1 MPHLAVPPMFAQNI
15 GRIELPRGVVETA
28 DAFGDGFTHTV
39 EGQHVV
45 TFVKLGMWL
54 GGTVSDRFIVT
65 KHDGLVLQGNTQAC
79 KTILYVDGENIT
91 VRSGNRLGATSLD

>member
-1 MPHLAVPPMFAQNI
+1 MPHLAVAPMPAQNI
-15 GRIELPRGVVETA
+15 GRIELPRDVVETA

-54 GGTVSDRFIVT
+54 GGTVGDRFIVT
-65 KHDGLVLQGNTQAC
+65 KHDGLVSQGNTQAAKC
-79 KTILYVDGENIT
+79 VAQIDDLFN
-91 VRSGNRLGATSLD
+91 SGACGNKF